1 MNILS
6 NLTPAKGSVRSRKRV
21 GRGEGSGLGSTSGR
35 GSKGA
40 GSRSGYK
47 SKRHHEGGQT
57 PIQMRLPKRGFKN
70 INRVEYV
77 PFNLSDLQRIA
88 EKHNLSALSFDAL
101 RKLRLVKQ
109 TDKIKILGDG
119 QMNTRLD
126 ITAHAFSEKAK
137 NAIEKAGGTAN
148 VL

>member
-6 NLTPAKGSVRSRKRV
+6 NLTPAKGSVRSNKRV

-40 GSRSGYK
+40 RSRSGYK
-47 SKRHHEGGQT
+47 SKRNHEGGQT

-88 EKHNLSALSFDAL
+88 EKHSLSAFSFDAL
-101 RKLRLVKQ
+101 RDLHLIKQ

-119 QMNTRLD
+119 QLTIRLEV
-126 ITAHAFSEKAK
+126 TAHAFSEKAK
-137 NAIEKAGGTAN
+137 KAIEEAGGTTN